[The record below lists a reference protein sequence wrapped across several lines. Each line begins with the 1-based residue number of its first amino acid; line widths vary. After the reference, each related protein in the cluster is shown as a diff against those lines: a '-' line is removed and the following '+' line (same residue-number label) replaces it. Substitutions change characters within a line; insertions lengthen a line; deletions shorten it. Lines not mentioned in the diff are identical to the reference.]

1 MNNIVSADAVK
12 ITKISFVVVCYFTFT
27 FISQGAAKNVDPYM
41 NKKINARI
49 VKHIYIFIYNY
60 PQTKYSIMYSLYM
73 TVVVS

>member
-27 FISQGAAKNVDPYM
+27 FISQGAAKNVDPDEQ
-41 NKKINARI
+41 KINARI
-49 VKHIYIFIYNY
+49 VKHIYFFIYNY
-60 PQTKYSIMYSLYM
+60 PQTKYSMMYSLYM